1 MNALAPNVTGA
12 DAAEVLERVI
22 AAGDLARLAPEQRVT
37 LYNATCQSLGL
48 NPLTRPFEF
57 IQLNGKLVLYA
68 RKDATD
74 QLRALK
80 NVTVEIASKEI
91 SDGMVIVTARA
102 TLPNGRRDED
112 MGAVPLPA
120 SGEARANAMLKA
132 MTKAKRRVTLSIC
145 GLGFL
150 DETEVEDI
158 PAARGPT
165 INAERTIPDGLPAPR
180 QPAPAGSMRAEAEAM
195 QQKRPVLTP
204 DLTLAEVPAR
214 AWKRAVT
221 KALNDIHDLDTLN
234 GWWQGTAPLLA
245 DPEEKA
251 DVEALVVE
259 RRAEVAEAPA

>member
-1 MNALAPNVTGA
+1 MNTLAPQVTGA
-12 DAAEVLERVI
+12 DAADVLERVI

-80 NVTVEIASKEI
+80 NVTVEITSKEI
-91 SDGMVIVTARA
+91 TDGMIIVTARA

-112 MGAVPLPA
+112 MGAVPLPG

-180 QPAPAGSMRAEAEAM
+180 EPAPPGSMRAEVEAM
-195 QQKRPVLTP
+195 QKRAVLTP

-214 AWKRAVT
+214 AWRRAVT
-221 KALNDIHDLDTLN
+221 RALDEIHDLDTLN
-234 GWWQGTAPLLA
+234 GWWQGMAPIINS
-245 DPEEKA
+245 DDDKA
-251 DVEALVVE
+251 AVEALVVE
-259 RRAEVAEAPA
+259 RRAALAEVGA